1 MTFNQ
6 SSIFRAARHEVKCAS
21 GSWFDHLG
29 WQQILLSLLSRWW
42 FQRIGKK
49 IKKSLLNIDSHIN
62 SGQPPKFK
70 TWDIMGHKL
79 SHSVTHCNTFSPK
92 SLCDSLA
99 SACSRTEGLN
109 HRDGRF
115 ILCKLCRKSGF
126 PSEAVPSPSCSAV
139 PHSRN
144 RIWHE
149 NSTKDGWDHMLQI
162 SAKAPHLNWARIAM
176 KCLEN
181 TSKFSSCRVT
191 FRLGS
196 SEAQLR
202 SALLTQEL
210 GASRP
215 PCPSLF
221 GLFDALVD
229 ASCYFCCFIS
239 IFIPFLSFL
248 LKNKLKASQSPGSW
262 WTSNPSNH
270 GNEAGRLGEDKQD
283 LSPSWRYG
291 MGAPRIFEP
300 SGFKYS
306 YRSSSRAWGRAPP
319 IWIW

>member
-162 SAKAPHLNWARIAM
+162 SAKAPHLN
-176 KCLEN
+176 
-181 TSKFSSCRVT
+181 
-191 FRLGS
+191 
-196 SEAQLR
+196 
-202 SALLTQEL
+202 
-210 GASRP
+210 
-215 PCPSLF
+215 
-221 GLFDALVD
+221 
-229 ASCYFCCFIS
+229 
-239 IFIPFLSFL
+239 
-248 LKNKLKASQSPGSW
+248 
-262 WTSNPSNH
+262 
-270 GNEAGRLGEDKQD
+270 
-283 LSPSWRYG
+283 
-291 MGAPRIFEP
+291 
-300 SGFKYS
+300 
-306 YRSSSRAWGRAPP
+306 
-319 IWIW
+319 